1 MQEGVKRTSL
11 GKMFCFVVQ
20 NTSKIPQKRMKQ
32 RKKET
37 ETLQVYRDWKSS
49 YNQITYLKDNQG
61 KIKQKWVDEICE

>member
-1 MQEGVKRTSL
+1 
-11 GKMFCFVVQ
+11 
-20 NTSKIPQKRMKQ
+20 MKQ

-61 KIKQKWVDEICE
+61 KIKAIIQSSIQQPKKNQKQYTLNGITFNLNWNV